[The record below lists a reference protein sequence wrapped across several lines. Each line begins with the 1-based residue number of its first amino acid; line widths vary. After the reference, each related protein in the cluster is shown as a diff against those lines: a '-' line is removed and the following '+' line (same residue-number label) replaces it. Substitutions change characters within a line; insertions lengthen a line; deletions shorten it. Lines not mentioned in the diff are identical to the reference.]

1 MHGSWIRA
9 GVCTVLDAARA
20 EGLEPDFTK
29 FFSGQEVDDEVCRR
43 VEADQQVGHPRDDV
57 DDRNFGDGAVVA
69 ETANLV
75 ANNQL
80 VQVRNHLQRLAED
93 EQR

>member
-43 VEADQQVGHPRDDV
+43 VEADEKVGEIEAGLDERGHD
-57 DDRNFGDGAVVA
+57 A
-69 ETANLV
+69 
-75 ANNQL
+75 
-80 VQVRNHLQRLAED
+80 RLAFVGTKNRSRCHK
-93 EQR
+93 QIFRKFMLK